1 MNKQF
6 QLTKK
11 GRTDLE
17 TELAELKSRRSDIAE
32 KLQIA
37 RDYGDLSENAEYHSA
52 RDEQSALEVRIK
64 EIEHI
69 LINSAVIKS
78 RKNGKVILGSNVVLT
93 NNGNEKTYTIVGS
106 VEANP
111 LEGKLSN
118 ESPIG
123 QALVGKEVGDSVE
136 IELPAGPAVYKVKS
150 IS

>member
-6 QLTKK
+6 HLTKK

-17 TELAELKSRRSDIAE
+17 TELEELKSRRTEIAE

-64 EIEHI
+64 EIQHI
-69 LINSAVIKS
+69 LLNSDVIRS
-78 RKNGKVILGSNVVLT
+78 RKNGKVILGSSVTLK
-93 NNGNEKTYTIVGS
+93 NNGSEKEYTIVGS

-123 QALVGKEVGDSVE
+123 KALFGKEVGDTVQ
-136 IELPAGPAVYKVKS
+136 IELPSGPMKYKVKS

>member
-1 MNKQF
+1 LNKQF
-6 QLTKK
+6 QLTKD
-11 GRTDLE
+11 GISQLQD
-17 TELAELKSRRSDIAE
+17 ELDEHISRRSEIAE

-37 RDYGDLSENAEYHSA
+37 RDYGDLAENAEYHSA
-52 RDEQSALEVRIK
+52 RDEQSALEIRIK

-69 LINSAVIKS
+69 LLNANVIKN
-78 RKNGKVILGSNVVLT
+78 RKNGKIILGSKVVLR
-93 NNGNEKTYTIVGS
+93 NNGSEKSYKIVGS

-123 QALVGKEVGDSVE
+123 KALVGKTVGDKVE
-136 IELPAGPAVYKVKS
+136 IELPGGLAVYKIQA

>member
-6 QLTKK
+6 QLTKQGIK
-11 GRTDLE
+11 ELE
-17 TELAELKSRRSDIAE
+17 AELEELKSRRTGIAE

-52 RDEQSALEVRIK
+52 RDEQSALEVRVK

-69 LINSAVIKS
+69 LLNANVIS
-78 RKNGKVILGSNVVLT
+78 GRRSSKVSLGSKVVLK
-93 NNGNEKTYTIVGS
+93 NRSNEQSYILVGS

-111 LEGKLSN
+111 LEGKISDQ
-118 ESPIG
+118 SPIG
-123 QALVGKEVGDSVE
+123 QALVGKEVGEDVE
-136 IELPAGPAVYKVKS
+136 ITLPAGPIVYKVKS